1 MLKIGITGSTGV
13 LGRNILKKI
22 NLKTKIKI
30 IPFKFDIKNS
40 SKVKKWIMK
49 NNFDVIFHLAAI
61 VPVKICE
68 ENPLKA
74 CSVNIGG
81 TINILNAIKNIKKKP
96 WFFYASTSH
105 VYKPQKKTLLETDE
119 ISPKSF
125 YGHTKWISEKILLEF
140 SKAHNLKYCCGRI
153 FSFYDNKQPEFFLYQ
168 SIKNKLKK
176 NKNKNII
183 KIINADSVI
192 DIQKSEN
199 VAKTIIKLFKK
210 RAEGIF
216 NIGTGKGI
224 TIKNFA
230 KKITKK
236 KIKIETIKQK
246 RTYSVANIKKLNS
259 IIKNGTIKKNI
270 NRNTNF

>member
-96 WFFYASTSH
+96 WFFYASSSH

>member
-22 NLKTKIKI
+22 NLKKKIKI

-40 SKVKKWIMK
+40 SQVKIWIKK

-105 VYKPQKKTLLETDE
+105 VYKPQKKTLLESDE

-125 YGHTKWISEKILLEF
+125 YGHTKWISEKILVEF

-168 SIKNKLKK
+168 SIKKKLKK

-183 KIINADSVI
+183 KIINAESVI

-199 VAKTIIKLFKK
+199 VAKTIIKLFEK
-210 RAEGIF
+210 RAEGIV

-259 IIKNGTIKKNI
+259 IIKNDAIKKNI